1 MKSLWSMLFLA
12 TILVISVKTSPAQ
25 TAQITGRITD
35 SSGAVIQG
43 AAVKV
48 INVDNGMQREASSD
62 VDGFYTVPLLQPG
75 NYRITVEQPGFKTI
89 NRSGIKLTVDQEA
102 RIDLALEVG
111 EVTEKVDVSEEA
123 PLLESQT
130 ATVSTLV
137 NNQQILEMPLN
148 GRTFTSLLR
157 LSPGAYTGSSGN
169 LTSSPGQVRRTICAA
184 SLQRV
189 FGNPD
194 AWPVRLQWTIHP
206 ANRRGRFADGSG
218 GFCSG
223 CAQQYQPQ
231 HSGGNLWYA
240 VSGTSPDLW
249 MIRGVSTIA

>member
-1 MKSLWSMLFLA
+1 MKSLRSMLFLS
-12 TILVISVKTSPAQ
+12 TILVISVKTGLAQ

-43 AAVKV
+43 AAVRV
-48 INVDNGMQREASSD
+48 MNVDNGTQRGTSSD

-111 EVTEKVDVSEEA
+111 EVTEKVDVTEEA

-169 LTSSPGQVRRTICAA
+169 LTSSPYAMRGDTNISVNGSSAQNNSYFVDGMVNRSLWLSTLVMVPTVDSINEIRVLTSNYSAEYGAAAGAVTIV
-184 SLQRV
+184 Q
-189 FGNPD
+189 
-194 AWPVRLQWTIHP
+194 TK
-206 ANRRGRFADGSG
+206 
-218 GFCSG
+218 
-223 CAQQYQPQ
+223 
-231 HSGGNLWYA
+231 
-240 VSGTSPDLW
+240 SGTNQFHGSAL
-249 MIRGVSTIA
+249 